1 MKIYQIR
8 GPLSDAPINLGT
20 VLGNSNYYIRQI
32 GMEHPYSIPI
42 LITAPK
48 SNQNDPD
55 IFLHTTS
62 EEYNVFLK
70 INNRTQ
76 YRIPDRGFLEFE
88 NLNAKAG
95 NVTLK
100 FNKPLTFYDCITVA
114 YE

>member
-8 GPLSDAPINLGT
+8 GPLPKDEIINLGT
-20 VLGNSNYYIRQI
+20 KLGNSNYYIRQI

-42 LITAPK
+42 LITVPK
-48 SNQNDPD
+48 SNKDDPD
-55 IFLHTTS
+55 IFLHTNNT
-62 EEYNVFLK
+62 YNIFLK
-70 INNRTQ
+70 INDRTQ

-100 FNKPLTFYDCITVA
+100 FNEPLTFYDCITIA